1 MNFVKDEVVLI
12 KNKNIYERIEYAGRN
27 CYKSAN
33 NITES
38 SSEGFIRGRMLDKHF
53 SILEHSNIVV
63 KYVFHDMDDA
73 AYAYQWM
80 QSIVGESKAR
90 IFITGHKEELVIS
103 GNVRSWMDY
112 FNWKVKTNYYGEDEY
127 IKNIQEVLQ
136 KNYPLFFGETK
147 SKKKNKYISIITE
160 DEGKLY
166 DPIHKSYTFE
176 ILTNRSVSHQIVR
189 HRDLSFSQESQRYCN
204 YSLNKFNNELNFNVN
219 DEFYARNK
227 DFVDETFTTIEKKY
241 LELTKKKDGVSLE
254 KPEDVRMFLPN
265 ASATVIMITG
275 RKPQFDDFFE
285 KRIIPKAQTET
296 REIAEKMKK
305 LIEEEEKK

>member
-1 MNFVKDEVVLI
+1 VNFVKNEVILI
-12 KNKNIYERIEYAGRN
+12 KDKNIYERIEYAGRN

-33 NITES
+33 SITET
-38 SSEGFIRGRMLDKHF
+38 SSEGFIKGRMVDKHF

-63 KYVFHDMDDA
+63 KYVFHDIDDA

-90 IFITGHKEELVIS
+90 IFITGKEEELVIS
-103 GNVRSWMDY
+103 GNARGWMDY

-136 KNYPLFFGETK
+136 KNYPLFFGESK
-147 SKKKNKYISIITE
+147 NKKKNKYISIITE
-160 DEGKLY
+160 DEGELY

-176 ILTNRSVSHQIVR
+176 VHTNRAISHQIVR

-219 DEFYARNK
+219 EEFYRRNK
-227 DFVDETFTTIEKKY
+227 EFIDEIFSSIENKY
-241 LELTKKKDGVSLE
+241 IELTKKHNGVSLE
-254 KPEDVRMFLPN
+254 KTEDVRMFLPN

-275 RKPQFDDFFE
+275 RKPHFEDFFE
-285 KRIIPKAQTET
+285 KRIIPKAQAEI
-296 REIAEKMKK
+296 REIAEKMKN
-305 LIEEEEKK
+305 LIEEEERK